1 MIKGNFTWRLNIMK
15 IHVVKTGDSLWRI
28 SQNYRTDMNQILL
41 LNELD
46 DPNVLVVGQSL
57 VIPETT
63 REYVVQPGDNLWAI
77 AARYGITVQ
86 ELATFNN
93 ITNPSLIFVGQML
106 KMPYLSHTIQPG
118 EALWSIAARYGV
130 AVTEIVQAN
139 GISNPAL
146 IYPGRVLRIPVP
158 SNPVVEVNAYI
169 TRMNESGRQE
179 VLSRGSHFT
188 FLAPF
193 SYGMGE
199 DGSLLNLQDSIVLQ
213 AAGPTNTSPLLT
225 ITNVADGSF
234 SSDRAAA
241 ILRNPSAQDTLLT
254 NILAKM
260 REKGY
265 TGLNIDFEYVFPEDR
280 ENYNNFLRKAVARL
294 HPEGYTVSTALAPK
308 QRADQE
314 GLLYEAHDYDAHGQI
329 VDFVVIMTYEWGW
342 SGGRPWAIAPLN
354 EVRKVL
360 DYAVSAIPPK
370 KIMMG
375 VPLYG
380 REWNIPWVQG
390 TFAKTVSPKAAVTLA
405 AQYGVNIEYHDTYQ
419 SPFFRYT
426 DANGQQHE
434 VWYEDARSVQAKYE
448 TVKEYGLRGV
458 SFWVLGVP
466 FPQNWPVLHN
476 NFRVKKL

>member
-1 MIKGNFTWRLNIMK
+1 MQ
-15 IHVVKTGDSLWRI
+15 IHVVKPGETLWRI
-28 SQNYRTDMNQILL
+28 SQGYRTDINQIIL

-57 VIPETT
+57 VIPEIN
-63 REYVVQPGDNLWAI
+63 REYVVQSGDNLWAI
-77 AARYGITVQ
+77 SSRYGVTVQ
-86 ELATFNN
+86 ELAGYNN
-93 ITNPSLIFVGQML
+93 ISNPALIFVGQML
-106 KMPYLSHTIQPG
+106 QMPYMSHTIQPG
-118 EALWSIAARYGV
+118 EALWSIASHYGV
-130 AVTEIVQAN
+130 TVEQIAQN
-139 GISNPAL
+139 NSISNPAL
-146 IYPGRVLRIPVP
+146 IYPGRVLRIPAAEK
-158 SNPVVEVNAYI
+158 PVIEVNAYI
-169 TRMNESGRQE
+169 TRMNEQGRQE
-179 VLSRGSHFT
+179 VLTRGSHFT
-188 FLAPF
+188 YLAPF

-199 DGSLLNLQDSIVLQ
+199 DGSLLNLQDSLVLQ
-213 AAGPTNTSPLLT
+213 GAQPTNTAPLLT

-241 ILRNPSAQDTLLT
+241 ILRNQGVQDTLLN

-260 REKGY
+260 KEKGY

-280 ENYNNFLRKAVARL
+280 ENYNNFLRKAVAKM

-314 GLLYEAHDYDAHGQI
+314 GLLYEAHDYDAHGEI

-360 DYAVSAIPPK
+360 DYAVTAIPPE
-370 KIMMG
+370 KILMG

-380 REWNIPWVQG
+380 RDWKIPWVQG
-390 TFAKTVSPKAAVTLA
+390 TYARTVNPKAAVQLA
-405 AQYGVNIEYHDTYQ
+405 AQYGVAIQYHETYQ
-419 SPFFRYT
+419 SPYFRYT
-426 DANGQQHE
+426 DSEGQQHE
-434 VWYEDARSVQAKYE
+434 VWYEDARSVQAKYD

-458 SFWVLGVP
+458 SYWVLGVP
-466 FPQNWPVLHN
+466 FPQNWPVLQN

>member
-1 MIKGNFTWRLNIMK
+1 MK

-28 SQNYRTDMNQILL
+28 SQNYQIDMNQIIL

-46 DPNVLVVGQSL
+46 DPNILVVGQSL
-57 VIPETT
+57 VIPEIG
-63 REYVVQPGDNLWAI
+63 REYVVQPGDSLWAI
-77 AARYGITVQ
+77 ASRFGATVQ
-86 ELATFNN
+86 ELVRYNN
-93 ITNPSLIFVGQML
+93 ITNPAVIFVGQML
-106 KMPYLSHTIQPG
+106 QLPYLSHTIQPG
-118 EALWSIAARYGV
+118 EALWSIAQRYGV
-130 AVTEIVQAN
+130 TVNQIVQAN
-139 GISNPAL
+139 GISNPSL
-146 IYPGRVLRIPVP
+146 IYPGRVLRIPAP
-158 SNPVVEVNAYI
+158 SKPAIEVNAYI

-179 VLSRGSHFT
+179 VLTLGSHFT
-188 FLAPF
+188 YLAPF

-199 DGSLLNLQDSIVLQ
+199 DGTLLNLQDSVVLQ

-241 ILRNPSAQDTLLT
+241 VLRNPAAQDTLLT

-260 REKGY
+260 KEKGY
-265 TGLNIDFEYVFPEDR
+265 TGLNIDFEYVYPEDR
-280 ENYNNFLRKAVARL
+280 ENYNNFLRKAVARM

-314 GLLYEAHDYDAHGQI
+314 GLLYEAHDYDAHGEI

-342 SGGRPWAIAPLN
+342 SGGRPWAIAPIN

-360 DYAVSAIPPK
+360 DYAVTAIPPE
-370 KIMMG
+370 KILMG

-380 REWNIPWVQG
+380 RDWRIPWVQG
-390 TFAKTVSPKAAVTLA
+390 TYARTVNPKAAVSLA
-405 AQYGVNIEYHDTYQ
+405 AQYGVDIQFHETYQ

-426 DANGQQHE
+426 DADGQQHE
-434 VWYEDARSVQAKYE
+434 VWYEDGRSVQAKYD
-448 TVKEYGLRGV
+448 TVKEYGLRGI

-466 FPQNWPVLHN
+466 FPQNWPVLQN
-476 NFRVKKL
+476 NFIVNKL